1 MQLICT
7 PDPAIS
13 TQCGYMSEHPDASPV
28 GAAAPRMA
36 EFVDDC
42 GRGGVGTIGVVLAA
56 ERRRPF
62 FFTCGPRDCG
72 VTVNA

>member
-7 PDPAIS
+7 PNPAIS
-13 TQCGYMSEHPDASPV
+13 TQCGYMSEHPTRRRW
-28 GAAAPRMA
+28 AAAPRMA
-36 EFVDDC
+36 EFAGDC
-42 GRGGVGTIGVVLAA
+42 GRGGAGTIGVVLAA

-72 VTVNA
+72 VSVNA